1 MITLPEIRKGKN
13 QIVCLGNHHD
23 IIQSI
28 LDFDYLSGKK
38 EGSVTQII
46 TARKGYAKYFFGRQ
60 EILIPTASSG
70 TVLKGLECSAPEKQ
84 PKKDS
89 PHSFQS
95 NPWFLNLTSGR
106 RTLSSTLGLLEG
118 LTLQDSSQKTRKAA
132 QKGQTLS
139 GIFSGGVLFAENVPE
154 LHSLEIIN
162 QTSSTDTPTRRPTDQ
177 PTRRHADPLIIGPA
191 SVGLLVPGSLKLGP
205 IGGIT
210 PTQIK
215 ESELT
220 TPGSIAVLSASGG
233 MTNELINIAIGSGHH
248 LSFALAFGGDRFPAL
263 SPRDAFLMAESD
275 PETKTVLYYGELGGE
290 DEYELLKLR
299 EEGKFTKDVIAH
311 IAGTVSS
318 LFKEAPQFG
327 HAKAKA
333 NKKSETALAKR
344 KALKEAGFQVSNS
357 FSHFLDLTA
366 KLQH

>member
-60 EILIPTASSG
+60 EILIPTL
-70 TVLKGLECSAPEKQ
+70 T
-84 PKKDS
+84 S
-89 PHSFQS
+89 PHGVTEFTESTES
-95 NPWFLNLTSGR
+95 TVPWFLNLTSGR

-263 SPRDAFLMAESD
+263 SPRDAFLIAESD

>member
-1 MITLPEIRKGKN
+1 M
-13 QIVCLGNHHD
+13 
-23 IIQSI
+23 
-28 LDFDYLSGKK
+28 
-38 EGSVTQII
+38 
-46 TARKGYAKYFFGRQ
+46 
-60 EILIPTASSG
+60 
-70 TVLKGLECSAPEKQ
+70 
-84 PKKDS
+84 
-89 PHSFQS
+89 
-95 NPWFLNLTSGR
+95 
-106 RTLSSTLGLLEG
+106 
-118 LTLQDSSQKTRKAA
+118 
-132 QKGQTLS
+132 
-139 GIFSGGVLFAENVPE
+139 
-154 LHSLEIIN
+154 
-162 QTSSTDTPTRRPTDQ
+162 
-177 PTRRHADPLIIGPA
+177 
-191 SVGLLVPGSLKLGP
+191 PGSLKLGP

-263 SPRDAFLMAESD
+263 SPRDAFLIAESD